1 MVGYLDPGMG
11 SLVVQSVVI
20 GCLTVVAVF
29 RDTVKRMFSWV
40 VRLFRGKR

>member
-1 MVGYLDPGMG
+1 MMAYLDPGMG

-20 GCLTVVAVF
+20 GCLTVVVF
-29 RDTVKRMFSWV
+29 FRNTFRKMFSWV